1 MEHDCLHEKELG
13 ELTSSVNRFGK
24 EIFGNGKEGLSAT
37 VPKLTV
43 EVTNLKESIDDLRTA
58 ISGLNRFMDET
69 KGSQNTF
76 KNAVPWISVM
86 VAVIALAFTI
96 ATTSNMK
103 REKEYVRSQLNWKQ
117 DRPPDPTTRSL
128 SKEAVD
134 KLTDKKQV
142 N

>member
-1 MEHDCLHEKELG
+1 
-13 ELTSSVNRFGK
+13 
-24 EIFGNGKEGLSAT
+24 
-37 VPKLTV
+37 
-43 EVTNLKESIDDLRTA
+43 
-58 ISGLNRFMDET
+58 MDET

-117 DRPPDPTTRSL
+117 DRSPDPTTRSL

>member
-1 MEHDCLHEKELG
+1 MGEHDCIQEKELG
-13 ELTSSVNRFGK
+13 ELKSSVARFGK
-24 EIFGNGKEGLSAT
+24 ELFGNGKEGLSTT

-96 ATTSNMK
+96 VTTNNVH
-103 REKEYVRSQLNWKQ
+103 REKDYVRSQLNWKQ

-128 SKEAVD
+128 TPDQVKEI
-134 KLTDKKQV
+134 KKK
-142 N
+142 

>member
-1 MEHDCLHEKELG
+1 MSEHNCIQERKLG
-13 ELTSSVNRFGK
+13 ELKSSVTRFGK
-24 EIFGNGKEGLSAT
+24 ELFGNGKEGLSAT

-43 EVTNLKESIDDLRTA
+43 EVTSLKESINDLRTV

-96 ATTSNMK
+96 VTTNNVN
-103 REKEYVRSQLNWKQ
+103 REKDFVRNQLDWKQ

-128 SKEAVD
+128 TPDQVKEI
-134 KLTDKKQV
+134 KKK
-142 N
+142 

>member
-1 MEHDCLHEKELG
+1 MSEHNCIQEKELG
-13 ELTSSVNRFGK
+13 ELKSSVTRFGK
-24 EIFGNGKEGLSAT
+24 ELFGNGKEGLSAT

-43 EVTNLKESIDDLRTA
+43 EVTSLKESINDLRTV

-96 ATTSNMK
+96 VTTNNVN
-103 REKEYVRSQLNWKQ
+103 REKDFVRNQLEWKQ
-117 DRPPDPTTRSL
+117 DRPPDPITRSL
-128 SKEAVD
+128 TPDQVKAI
-134 KLTDKKQV
+134 KKK
-142 N
+142 